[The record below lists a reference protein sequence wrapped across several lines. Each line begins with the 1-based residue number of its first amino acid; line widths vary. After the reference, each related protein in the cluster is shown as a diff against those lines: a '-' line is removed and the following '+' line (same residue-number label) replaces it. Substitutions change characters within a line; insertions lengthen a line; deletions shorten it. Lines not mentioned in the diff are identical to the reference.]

1 MFKKGFN
8 LLEIII
14 VIAIIVIL
22 IFVIVASRFKVG
34 SSVKLKSNG
43 DKGIITEICKPGHY
57 VVKVKDKETIVSFKD
72 ISRD

>member
-1 MFKKGFN
+1 MSKKGFN

-14 VIAIIVIL
+14 VLAIIALL
-22 IFVIVASRFKVG
+22 IFIILASRLRVG